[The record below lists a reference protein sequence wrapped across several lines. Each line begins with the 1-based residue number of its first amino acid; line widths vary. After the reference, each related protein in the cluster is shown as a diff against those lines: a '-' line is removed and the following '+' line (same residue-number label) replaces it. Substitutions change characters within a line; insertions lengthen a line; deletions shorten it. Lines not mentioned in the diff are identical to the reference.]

1 MREPHLYEY
10 SRLNLQNTVM
20 SKRKL
25 TWFVDQGLVEGW
37 YVYGVIGFLLPLC
50 GSNVASVNCQ
60 CVVLIFFSQNI
71 ISAILLP
78 SKISVMFNAVCCAA
92 DENA

>member
-37 YVYGVIGFLLPLC
+37 
-50 GSNVASVNCQ
+50 
-60 CVVLIFFSQNI
+60 CVCYQHLMWLHCIFTIHNPEVFTDYYQS
-71 ISAILLP
+71 
-78 SKISVMFNAVCCAA
+78 C
-92 DENA
+92 

>member
-1 MREPHLYEY
+1 MQRCGFDKYLLRRCPITTCYDFDAGMREPHLYEY

-37 YVYGVIGFLLPLC
+37 YVCTLYFLC
-50 GSNVASVNCQ
+50 GFALASVHC
-60 CVVLIFFSQNI
+60 FSVYI
-71 ISAILLP
+71 ET
-78 SKISVMFNAVCCAA
+78 KTSVNT
-92 DENA
+92 

>member
-1 MREPHLYEY
+1 LIALDDNVGMREPHLYEY

-37 YVYGVIGFLLPLC
+37 
-50 GSNVASVNCQ
+50 
-60 CVVLIFFSQNI
+60 
-71 ISAILLP
+71 
-78 SKISVMFNAVCCAA
+78 
-92 DENA
+92 

>member
-1 MREPHLYEY
+1 MHSFVKCLVLFALHHNGHAGMREPHLYEY

-37 YVYGVIGFLLPLC
+37 YVACWVCFGF
-50 GSNVASVNCQ
+50 STVS
-60 CVVLIFFSQNI
+60 SQ
-71 ISAILLP
+71 
-78 SKISVMFNAVCCAA
+78 
-92 DENA
+92 